1 MMDQEPDVLTMWS
14 LFYAMLYLC
23 VRSME
28 RIKQKWNVNTKEK
41 TCLAGL
47 VVLESEGEE
56 W

>member
-1 MMDQEPDVLTMWS
+1 
-14 LFYAMLYLC
+14 
-23 VRSME
+23 ME

-56 W
+56 WWAENELEVEELV